1 LWSFHSHLRSFAFIC
16 GFVLW
21 TTMLTAIL
29 FGIAAFA
36 TVACLLGAGLAL
48 LDSREGPLA
57 ERLEELRLN
66 AMAGGARAE
75 RRRSTGGLLG
85 GLGFLI
91 SRLPGGE
98 DWLSEAERDLGAA
111 GVRRKDAAVLYVILS
126 IASIAGSLSAVLYFS
141 RQLDLASILSFSVG
155 SLMVGY
161 YLPKRI
167 LKGMVARY
175 RQKLTEALP
184 DMVDLLGIVL
194 GTGLS
199 LDQAFIRVSQEMQ
212 HIYPQLAEELYL
224 LTVQMQAGQE
234 RSAAFRQLVK
244 RTGVE
249 DVKSLAAMI
258 VQSERFG
265 TSLSQALKVYSE
277 SLRTRRR
284 LRAEASIGRAGIK
297 MLFATVLLIF
307 PVFFVIT
314 LVPSI
319 LAAIQTFTTIR
330 R

>member
-1 LWSFHSHLRSFAFIC
+1 
-16 GFVLW
+16 
-21 TTMLTAIL
+21 MLTAIL
-29 FGIAAFA
+29 FGIFAFA
-36 TVACLLGAGLAL
+36 TIAILLGAGLYL
-48 LDSREGPLA
+48 VETQESPLG
-57 ERLEELRLN
+57 ERLEELRLH
-66 AMAGGARAE
+66 AIAGGSRTE
-75 RRRSTGGLLG
+75 KRRSTGGFWNRLAY
-85 GLGFLI
+85 LI
-91 SRLPGGE
+91 SHLPGGE
-98 DWLSEAERDLGAA
+98 DWLSDSEKELAAA
-111 GVRRKDAAVLYVILS
+111 GVRRKNASTVYVLLS
-126 IASIAGSLSAVLYFS
+126 IASILGALAAVLYLT
-141 RQLDLASILSFSVG
+141 RDTDATSILSFSVG
-155 SLMVGY
+155 GVMVGY
-161 YLPKRI
+161 YLPKRV
-167 LKGMVARY
+167 LQGMVKRY
-175 RQKLTEALP
+175 RRSLNEALP
-184 DMVDLLGIVL
+184 DMVDLLSIVL

-199 LDQAFIRVSQEMQ
+199 LDQSFIRVSEELQ

-234 RSAAFRQLVK
+234 RSEAFRQLVK

-265 TSLSQALKVYSE
+265 TSLSQALRVYSE

-284 LRAEASIGRAGIK
+284 LWAEASIGKAGVK

-319 LAAIQTFTTIR
+319 LTLVRTFTSLR

>member
-1 LWSFHSHLRSFAFIC
+1 MITAIVFGVFAFI
-16 GFVLW
+16 
-21 TTMLTAIL
+21 TIAIL
-29 FGIAAFA
+29 
-36 TVACLLGAGLAL
+36 LGSGLYL
-48 LDSREGPLA
+48 LDTQESPLS

-75 RRRSTGGLLG
+75 RRRGGG
-85 GLGFLI
+85 GFWGRWGDIL

-98 DWLSEAERDLGAA
+98 GWLSGSEKELAAA
-111 GVRRKDAAVLYVILS
+111 GIRRKEASVIFVLLSLAAVL
-126 IASIAGSLSAVLYFS
+126 GSLSVVLYFT
-141 RQLDLASILSFSVG
+141 RNLDIGSILSFCLG
-155 SLMVGY
+155 GFLVGY

-167 LKGMVARY
+167 LRGMVKRY
-175 RQKLTEALP
+175 RRKLTEALP

-199 LDQAFIRVSQEMQ
+199 LDQAFIRVSEELQ
-212 HIYPQLAEELYL
+212 HIYPELAEELYL

-234 RSAAFRQLVK
+234 RSEAFRQLVK
-244 RTGVE
+244 RTGVD

-265 TSLSQALKVYSE
+265 TSLSQALLVYSE

-284 LRAEASIGRAGIK
+284 LRAEANIGKAGTK

-314 LVPSI
+314 LFPAI
-319 LAAIQTFTTIR
+319 LTLIHTFANLR

>member
-1 LWSFHSHLRSFAFIC
+1 
-16 GFVLW
+16 
-21 TTMLTAIL
+21 MLAAII
-29 FGIAAFA
+29 FGIFAFA
-36 TVACLLGAGLAL
+36 TVAVLIGAGLYLFETQETPL
-48 LDSREGPLA
+48 LD
-57 ERLEELRLN
+57 RLEELRLH
-66 AMAGGARAE
+66 AMAGGPRVE
-75 RRRSTGGLLG
+75 RRRSNGGLWSHLAY
-85 GLGFLI
+85 LI
-91 SRLPGGE
+91 GHLPGGE
-98 DWLSEAERDLGAA
+98 DWLSGAERDLAAA
-111 GVRRKDAAVLYVILS
+111 GIRRRNASTTYVLFSIAGILGCVGAVLYLS
-126 IASIAGSLSAVLYFS
+126 RNLDAASMF
-141 RQLDLASILSFSVG
+141 SFSIG
-155 SLMVGY
+155 GFMLGY

-167 LKGMVARY
+167 LSGLVKRY
-175 RQKLTEALP
+175 RRKLTEALP

-199 LDQAFIRVSQEMQ
+199 LDQAFQRVSQELQ

-234 RSAAFRQLVK
+234 RSVAFRNLVK
-244 RTGVE
+244 RTGV
-249 DVKSLAAMI
+249 DDIKSLAAMI

-265 TSLSQALKVYSE
+265 TSLSQALQVYSE

-297 MLFATVLLIF
+297 MLFATILFIF

-319 LAAIQTFTTIR
+319 LTLFRTFTNLR

>member
-1 LWSFHSHLRSFAFIC
+1 
-16 GFVLW
+16 
-21 TTMLTAIL
+21 MLTAIL
-29 FGIAAFA
+29 FGFFAFLTLAA
-36 TVACLLGAGLAL
+36 LLGAGVYL
-48 LDSREGPLA
+48 LLTQESPLT
-57 ERLEELRLN
+57 ERLEELRLH
-66 AMAGGARAE
+66 AMTGAGRAD
-75 RRRSTGGLLG
+75 RRRATGG
-85 GLGFLI
+85 FLNRAAFLV

-98 DWLSEAERDLGAA
+98 GWLDGAERDLGAA
-111 GVRRKDAAVLYVILS
+111 GARRKDAAALYVLLSGAALVLS
-126 IASIAGSLSAVLYFS
+126 IGTVIYLS
-141 RQLDLASILSFSVG
+141 RHLDFASILSFSLG
-155 SLMVGY
+155 GFLVGY

-167 LKGMVARY
+167 LRGLVKRY
-175 RQKLTEALP
+175 RRKLTEALP

-199 LDQAFIRVSQEMQ
+199 LDQSFIRVSEELQ
-212 HIYPQLAEELYL
+212 HIYPELAEELYL

-234 RSAAFRQLVK
+234 RSVAFRQLVE

-249 DVKSLAAMI
+249 DIKSLAAMI

-265 TSLSQALKVYSE
+265 TSLAQALRVYSE

-284 LRAEASIGRAGIK
+284 LRAEASIGKAGVK

-314 LVPSI
+314 LAPSI
-319 LAAIQTFTTIR
+319 LTLIRTFADMR

>member
-1 LWSFHSHLRSFAFIC
+1 MVTA
-16 GFVLW
+16 VLFFLLSS
-21 TTMLTAIL
+21 TT
-29 FGIAAFA
+29 IAALL
-36 TVACLLGAGLAL
+36 ACAVYL
-48 LDSREGPLA
+48 LDTRESPLA
-57 ERLEELRLN
+57 ERLEELRLH
-66 AMAGGARAE
+66 AMTGAVRTE
-75 RRRSTGGLLG
+75 RRRASGGFWNTVA
-85 GLGFLI
+85 FLI

-98 DWLSEAERDLGAA
+98 DWLSGAEKDLAAA
-111 GVRRKDAAVLYVILS
+111 GIRRRNAAVAYVFLS
-126 IASIAGSLSAVLYFS
+126 IAAITGSLGTVIYLS
-141 RQLDLASILSFSVG
+141 RNLDVTSILSFSLG
-155 SLMVGY
+155 GFMLGY

-167 LKGMVARY
+167 LRGMVNRY
-175 RQKLTEALP
+175 RRRLTEALP

-199 LDQAFIRVSQEMQ
+199 LDQSFTRVSEELQ
-212 HIYPQLAEELYL
+212 HIYPELAEELYL

-234 RSAAFRQLVK
+234 RSEAFRQLVK
-244 RTGVE
+244 RTGV
-249 DVKSLAAMI
+249 DDIKSLAAMI

-265 TSLSQALKVYSE
+265 TSLSQALIVYSE

-314 LVPSI
+314 LVPAI
-319 LAAIQTFTTIR
+319 LTAFRTFTNMR

>member
-1 LWSFHSHLRSFAFIC
+1 
-16 GFVLW
+16 
-21 TTMLTAIL
+21 MLIAIL
-29 FGIAAFA
+29 FGLFAFA
-36 TVACLLGAGLAL
+36 TMAVLIGAGLYL
-48 LDSREGPLA
+48 LETRESPLT
-57 ERLEELRLN
+57 ERLEELRLS
-66 AMAGGARAE
+66 AMAGGLRTE
-75 RRRSTGGLLG
+75 RRRPRA
-85 GLGFLI
+85 GFLGRLGYLI
-91 SRLPGGE
+91 CRLPGGE
-98 DWLSEAERDLGAA
+98 GWLSGCERELTAA
-111 GVRRKDAAVLYVILS
+111 GIRRREASVLFVLLS
-126 IASIAGSLSAVLYFS
+126 
-141 RQLDLASILSFSVG
+141 LASILG
-155 SLMVGY
+155 SLGAVLCFTRRLDSLSILSFFVGGFMLGY

-167 LKGMVARY
+167 LRSMVKRY
-175 RQKLTEALP
+175 RRKLSEALP

-199 LDQAFIRVSQEMQ
+199 LDQAFIRVSEELQ
-212 HIYPQLAEELYL
+212 HIYPELAEELYL

-234 RSAAFRQLVK
+234 RSVAFRQLVK
-244 RTGVE
+244 RTGV
-249 DVKSLAAMI
+249 DDIQSLATMI

-297 MLFATVLLIF
+297 MLFATILLIF

-319 LAAIQTFTTIR
+319 LTLVRTFAGLR

>member
-1 LWSFHSHLRSFAFIC
+1 MII
-16 GFVLW
+16 
-21 TTMLTAIL
+21 AIL
-29 FGIAAFA
+29 FGIFAFA
-36 TVACLLGAGLAL
+36 TIAILLGAGLYL
-48 LDSREGPLA
+48 LDTQESPLA
-57 ERLEELRLN
+57 ERLEELRVN
-66 AMAGGARAE
+66 AMAGGARTE
-75 RRRSTGGLLG
+75 KRRGEGGFWG
-85 GLGFLI
+85 GLGFFL

-98 DWLSEAERDLGAA
+98 GWLSDSEKELAAA
-111 GVRRKDAAVLYVILS
+111 GVRRKDAAAVFVLLSLAGILGA
-126 IASIAGSLSAVLYFS
+126 IAAVLYLT
-141 RQLDLASILSFSVG
+141 RNMDVASVLSFSLG
-155 SLMVGY
+155 GFMVGY

-167 LKGMVARY
+167 LRGMVRRY
-175 RQKLTEALP
+175 RRKLTEALP

-199 LDQAFIRVSQEMQ
+199 LDQSFTRVSEELQ
-212 HIYPQLAEELYL
+212 HIYPELAEELYL

-234 RSAAFRQLVK
+234 RSEAFRQLVK
-244 RTGVE
+244 RTGV
-249 DVKSLAAMI
+249 DDMKSLAAMI

-265 TSLSQALKVYSE
+265 TSLSQALLVYSE

-314 LVPSI
+314 LFPAI
-319 LAAIQTFTTIR
+319 LTLVHTFANLR

>member
-1 LWSFHSHLRSFAFIC
+1 
-16 GFVLW
+16 
-21 TTMLTAIL
+21 MLTTL
-29 FGIAAFA
+29 LVGFLAFA
-36 TVACLLGAGLAL
+36 TIAAILGSALYL
-48 LDSREGPLA
+48 LDTRESPLA

-66 AMAGGARAE
+66 AIGGVRPE
-75 RRRSTGGLLG
+75 RRRASGGLAN
-85 GLGFLI
+85 GLVYLI

-98 DWLSEAERDLGAA
+98 DWLQQAERDLAAA
-111 GVRRKDAAVLYVILS
+111 GIHRRDAAAFYVTLS
-126 IASIAGSLSAVLYFS
+126 LASIFVAIGLVLYFS
-141 RQLDLASILSFSVG
+141 RSLDVASILSFSVG
-155 SLMVGY
+155 GLMLGY
-161 YLPKRI
+161 YLPRRI
-167 LKGMVARY
+167 LRGMVRRY
-175 RQKLTEALP
+175 RRKLAEALP

-199 LDQAFIRVSQEMQ
+199 LDQAFVRVSQELQ
-212 HIYPQLAEELYL
+212 HIYPELAEELYL
-224 LTVQMQAGQE
+224 LTVQVQAGQE
-234 RSAAFRQLVK
+234 RSEAFRQLVK
-244 RTGVE
+244 RTGV
-249 DVKSLAAMI
+249 DDIKSLAAMI

-277 SLRTRRR
+277 SLRLRRR

-319 LAAIQTFTTIR
+319 LSLVYTFTNMR

>member
-1 LWSFHSHLRSFAFIC
+1 MVTVFA
-16 GFVLW
+16 VL
-21 TTMLTAIL
+21 T
-29 FGIAAFA
+29 FA
-36 TVACLLGAGLAL
+36 TVAAL
-48 LDSREGPLA
+48 LASGLYLWQTRENALSL
-57 ERLEELRLN
+57 RLEELRLN
-66 AMAGGARAE
+66 AMAGGARGE
-75 RRRSTGGLLG
+75 TRRFSGGFLG
-85 GLGFLI
+85 ALGYLI

-98 DWLSEAERDLGAA
+98 TWLSDSERDLSAA
-111 GVRRKDAAVLYVILS
+111 GIRRRDAAALYVALS
-126 IASIAGSLSAVLYFS
+126 LASLAGSLALALYFTRDLDAAS
-141 RQLDLASILSFSVG
+141 QLSLSAGGFV
-155 SLMVGY
+155 LGY
-161 YLPKRI
+161 YAPKRI
-167 LKGMVARY
+167 LRGMVRRY
-175 RQKLTEALP
+175 RGKLSEALP

-199 LDQAFIRVSQEMQ
+199 LDQSFTRVSQELQ
-212 HIYPQLAEELYL
+212 HVYPELADELYL

-244 RTGVE
+244 RTGV
-249 DVKSLAAMI
+249 DDIKSLAAMI

-265 TSLSQALKVYSE
+265 TSLAQSLKVYSE

-319 LAAIQTFTTIR
+319 LSLVYTFTGMR